1 MSRASSGRTVGDSA
15 GEVKVHAFMVK
26 KSGLSDED
34 FHSHWRDPHGH
45 LAMRVTE
52 IIRYVQDHTYGTD
65 PQFEGWAPLIYQGLP
80 AVWFTD
86 IGTATGLHSNPD
98 FQESHADE
106 ENLVERDRL
115 GWLRSTEIVL
125 VPGPPLAAD
134 DPERWKL
141 TLLLGADPS
150 GDADAFPRAVVDVVR
165 EVVDTLPALV
175 RATVS
180 LPRPDQYTHTPPLFD
195 AVVEFA
201 FASRGDLEAA
211 TASAGFRQRGLP
223 SIERLVQPGRSS
235 AAWTYEERW
244 IWP

>member
-1 MSRASSGRTVGDSA
+1 MSLSSGRTRGDSA

-80 AVWFTD
+80 AVWFRD
-86 IGTATGLHSNPD
+86 IDTATGLHSNPD

-106 ENLVERDRL
+106 ENLVERDQL
-115 GWLRSTEIVL
+115 GWLRSTEIVV
-125 VPGPPLAAD
+125 VPGPPLAPD

-150 GDADAFPRAVVDVVR
+150 GDAGAFPGAIVDVVR

-180 LPRPDQYTHTPPLFD
+180 LPRPDQYTQTPPLFD

-201 FASRGDLEAA
+201 FGSRADLEAA
-211 TASAGFRQRGLP
+211 TASAGFRQGGLP
-223 SIERLVQPGRSS
+223 SIELLVQPGRSS

-244 IWP
+244 IWH

>member
-1 MSRASSGRTVGDSA
+1 
-15 GEVKVHAFMVK
+15 MVK
-26 KSGLSDED
+26 KAGLSDED

-52 IIRYVQDHTYGTD
+52 IIRYVQDHTYGTN
-65 PQFEGWAPLIYQGLP
+65 PQFKGWAPLIYDGLP
-80 AVWFTD
+80 AVWFAD
-86 IGTATGLHSNPD
+86 IAAANGLHANPD

-106 ENLVERDRL
+106 ENLVERDQL
-115 GWLRSTEIVL
+115 GWLRSTETVV
-125 VPGPPLAAD
+125 VPGPPLAAG

-141 TLLLGADPS
+141 TLLLGSDPS
-150 GDADAFPRAVVDVVR
+150 VDAFPRAIVDVVR

-180 LPRPDQYTHTPPLFD
+180 LPRPDQYRELPPLLD

-201 FASRGDLEAA
+201 FGSRADLEAA
-211 TASAGFRQRGLP
+211 TASAGFRRSALP
-223 SIERLVQPGRSS
+223 SIERLIQPGRSS

>member
-1 MSRASSGRTVGDSA
+1 MVD
-15 GEVKVHAFMVK
+15 EVKVHAFMVK
-26 KSGLSDED
+26 KAGLSYED
-34 FHSHWRDPHGH
+34 FHRHWRDPHGY

-65 PQFEGWAPLIYQGLP
+65 PHFEGWAPLIYQGLP
-80 AVWFTD
+80 AVWFSD
-86 IGTATGLHSNPD
+86 MATATGLHTNPD

-106 ENLVERDRL
+106 ENLVERSRL
-115 GWLRSTEIVL
+115 GWLRSTETVI
-125 VPGPPLAAD
+125 VPGPPAAPG

-141 TLLLGADPS
+141 TLLLVAHPS
-150 GDADAFPRAVVDVVR
+150 ADAFPLAIVDVVR

-180 LPRPDQYTHTPPLFD
+180 LPRTDQYTQSPPLFD
-195 AVVEFA
+195 AVLEFA
-201 FASRGDLEAA
+201 FGSRADLEAA
-211 TASAGFRQRGLP
+211 TDSAGFRQRALP
-223 SIERLVQPGRSS
+223 SIERLVDPARSS

>member
-1 MSRASSGRTVGDSA
+1 MPT

-26 KSGLSDED
+26 KAGLSDED

-52 IIRYVQDHTYGTD
+52 IIRYVQDHTYGSE
-65 PQFEGWAPLIYQGLP
+65 PQFDGWRPLIYHGLA
-80 AVWFTD
+80 AVWFGD
-86 IGTATGLHSNPD
+86 IATATGLHANPD

-106 ENLVERDRL
+106 ENLVERDQL
-115 GWLRSTEIVL
+115 GWLRSTETVL
-125 VPGPPLAAD
+125 VPGPPLAPG

-141 TLLLGADPS
+141 TLLVGSAPTV
-150 GDADAFPRAVVDVVR
+150 DADVFPRAIVGVARD
-165 EVVDTLPALV
+165 VVDTIPALV

-180 LPRPDQYTHTPPLFD
+180 LPRADQYPDSPPLFD
-195 AVVEFA
+195 AVLEFS
-201 FASRGDLEAA
+201 FDSRSDLEAE
-211 TASAGFRQRGLP
+211 TASAGFRRRVLP
-223 SIERLVQPGRSS
+223 SIERLIEPGRSS